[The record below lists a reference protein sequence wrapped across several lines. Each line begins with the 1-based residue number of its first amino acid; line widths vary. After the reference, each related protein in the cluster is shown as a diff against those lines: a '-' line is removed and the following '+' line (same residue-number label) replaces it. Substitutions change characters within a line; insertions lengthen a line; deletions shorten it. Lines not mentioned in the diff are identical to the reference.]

1 MQLAKL
7 PVRETRA
14 RLAQQR
20 SSNTPKR
27 HIERRFSVFGLHW
40 HTCTPSTPCSSC
52 SCLDAHAAMLSR
64 SCRAVARHR
73 VITRTTTSKTLTHVD
88 ATKGLPRMVDVSNKT
103 TTTRKA
109 IARCRV
115 VFPRDAWDTLTASGF
130 AGKKGPVLAT
140 AVVAGVQGA
149 KRTSS
154 LIPFCHPVALD
165 ACDVSFEEQ
174 ELALEVTC
182 AVTTTHRTGVE
193 MEALSG
199 ASIAALAVYDM
210 TKALSHSITIEDLRL
225 IEKTGGKSDYKT

>member
-1 MQLAKL
+1 MQRCCTIAA
-7 PVRETRA
+7 RRA
-14 RLAQQR
+14 
-20 SSNTPKR
+20 S
-27 HIERRFSVFGLHW
+27 RR
-40 HTCTPSTPCSSC
+40 
-52 SCLDAHAAMLSR
+52 AMS
-64 SCRAVARHR
+64 
-73 VITRTTTSKTLTHVD
+73 SKTLSHVDASRRAMSSKTLSHVD

-225 IEKTGGKSDYKT
+225 VEKTGGKSDYHKT

>member
-1 MQLAKL
+1 M
-7 PVRETRA
+7 
-14 RLAQQR
+14 
-20 SSNTPKR
+20 
-27 HIERRFSVFGLHW
+27 
-40 HTCTPSTPCSSC
+40 
-52 SCLDAHAAMLSR
+52 
-64 SCRAVARHR
+64 
-73 VITRTTTSKTLTHVD
+73 
-88 ATKGLPRMVDVSNKT
+88 
-103 TTTRKA
+103 
-109 IARCRV
+109 
-115 VFPRDAWDTLTASGF
+115 TASGF

-165 ACDVSFEEQ
+165 ACDVSFEES
-174 ELALEVTC
+174 ECSLEVTC

-225 IEKTGGKSDYKT
+225 IEKTGGKSDYRSPEPPSGGRFRWVRGDDDAKSLARLVVGAAMPDADVGFPVDLHAKYEPNVNTAFKGIAIAARRCLEDRDLHLVCAPRFRAPSIWL

>member
-1 MQLAKL
+1 MRIALLLTQ
-7 PVRETRA
+7 
-14 RLAQQR
+14 
-20 SSNTPKR
+20 
-27 HIERRFSVFGLHW
+27 
-40 HTCTPSTPCSSC
+40 STPCSC
-52 SCLDAHAAMLSR
+52 SRLDAYVAMLSR

-73 VITRTTTSKTLTHVD
+73 AITRTTTSKTLSHVD

-115 VFPRDAWDTLTASGF
+115 VFPPDAWDTLTASGF

-149 KRTSS
+149 KRTSE

>member
-1 MQLAKL
+1 MQ
-7 PVRETRA
+7 RC
-14 RLAQQR
+14 
-20 SSNTPKR
+20 
-27 HIERRFSVFGLHW
+27 
-40 HTCTPSTPCSSC
+40 CTI
-52 SCLDAHAAMLSR
+52 
-64 SCRAVARHR
+64 VARRASHR
-73 VITRTTTSKTLTHVD
+73 ALSSKTLSHVD

-115 VFPRDAWDTLTASGF
+115 VFPPDAWDTLTASGF

-174 ELALEVTC
+174 ELSLEVTC

-210 TKALSHSITIEDLRL
+210 TKALSHSIRVEDLRL

>member
-1 MQLAKL
+1 
-7 PVRETRA
+7 
-14 RLAQQR
+14 
-20 SSNTPKR
+20 
-27 HIERRFSVFGLHW
+27 
-40 HTCTPSTPCSSC
+40 
-52 SCLDAHAAMLSR
+52 MLSR
-64 SCRAVARHR
+64 SCRTVARHR
-73 VITRTTTSKTLTHVD
+73 VTTRTTASKTLSHVD
-88 ATKGLPRMVDVSNKT
+88 AAKGLPRMVDVSNKT
-103 TTTRKA
+103 TTARRA
-109 IARCRV
+109 VARCRV
-115 VFPRDAWDTLTASGF
+115 VFPPDAWDALTASGF

-149 KRTSS
+149 KRTSE

-174 ELALEVTC
+174 ELSLEVTC

-225 IEKTGGKSDYKT
+225 VEKTGGKSDYKT

>member
-1 MQLAKL
+1 MQRCCTAARRAHLAS
-7 PVRETRA
+7 RRA
-14 RLAQQR
+14 K
-20 SSNTPKR
+20 S
-27 HIERRFSVFGLHW
+27 
-40 HTCTPSTPCSSC
+40 
-52 SCLDAHAAMLSR
+52 
-64 SCRAVARHR
+64 
-73 VITRTTTSKTLTHVD
+73 SKTLSHVD

-115 VFPRDAWDTLTASGF
+115 VFPPDAWDTLTESGF

-165 ACDVSFEEQ
+165 ACDVSFEES
-174 ELALEVTC
+174 ECSLEVTC

-210 TKALSHSITIEDLRL
+210 TKALSHSITVEDLRL
-225 IEKTGGKSDYKT
+225 VEKTGGKSDYKT

>member
-1 MQLAKL
+1 MQRCCTAARRAHLASH
-7 PVRETRA
+7 RA
-14 RLAQQR
+14 K
-20 SSNTPKR
+20 S
-27 HIERRFSVFGLHW
+27 
-40 HTCTPSTPCSSC
+40 
-52 SCLDAHAAMLSR
+52 
-64 SCRAVARHR
+64 
-73 VITRTTTSKTLTHVD
+73 SKTLSHVDASRRALSSKTLSHVD

-115 VFPRDAWDTLTASGF
+115 VFPPDAWDTLTASGF

-149 KRTSS
+149 KRTSE

-210 TKALSHSITIEDLRL
+210 TKALSHSIRVEDLRL
-225 IEKTGGKSDYKT
+225 VEKTGGKSDYKT

>member
-1 MQLAKL
+1 MTAGSMMQRCCTAARRAHLASH
-7 PVRETRA
+7 RA
-14 RLAQQR
+14 K
-20 SSNTPKR
+20 S
-27 HIERRFSVFGLHW
+27 
-40 HTCTPSTPCSSC
+40 
-52 SCLDAHAAMLSR
+52 
-64 SCRAVARHR
+64 
-73 VITRTTTSKTLTHVD
+73 SKTLSHVD

-115 VFPRDAWDTLTASGF
+115 VFPPDAWDTLTASGF

-149 KRTSS
+149 KRTSE

-210 TKALSHSITIEDLRL
+210 TKALSHSIRVEDLRL
-225 IEKTGGKSDYKT
+225 VEKTGGKSDYKT

>member
-1 MQLAKL
+1 MMQRCCSAARRAHLAS
-7 PVRETRA
+7 RRA
-14 RLAQQR
+14 T
-20 SSNTPKR
+20 S
-27 HIERRFSVFGLHW
+27 
-40 HTCTPSTPCSSC
+40 
-52 SCLDAHAAMLSR
+52 
-64 SCRAVARHR
+64 
-73 VITRTTTSKTLTHVD
+73 SKTLSHVDASRRALSSKTLSHVD

-149 KRTSS
+149 KRTSE

-210 TKALSHSITIEDLRL
+210 TKALSHSIIIEDLRL
-225 IEKTGGKSDYKT
+225 VEKTGGKSDYKT

>member
-1 MQLAKL
+1 MQRCCTAARRAHLAS
-7 PVRETRA
+7 RRA
-14 RLAQQR
+14 
-20 SSNTPKR
+20 
-27 HIERRFSVFGLHW
+27 
-40 HTCTPSTPCSSC
+40 
-52 SCLDAHAAMLSR
+52 LS
-64 SCRAVARHR
+64 
-73 VITRTTTSKTLTHVD
+73 SKTLSHVD

-149 KRTSS
+149 KRTSE

-210 TKALSHSITIEDLRL
+210 TKALSHSITVEDLRL

>member
-1 MQLAKL
+1 
-7 PVRETRA
+7 
-14 RLAQQR
+14 
-20 SSNTPKR
+20 
-27 HIERRFSVFGLHW
+27 
-40 HTCTPSTPCSSC
+40 
-52 SCLDAHAAMLSR
+52 MLSR
-64 SCRAVARHR
+64 SCRTVIARHR
-73 VITRTTTSKTLTHVD
+73 AATRTATSKTLSHVD

-103 TTTRKA
+103 TTTRRA
-109 IARCRV
+109 VARCRV
-115 VFPRDAWDTLTASGF
+115 VFPPDAWDTLTKSGF
-130 AGKKGPVLAT
+130 AGTKGPVLAT

-225 IEKTGGKSDYKT
+225 VEKTGGKSDYQYKT

>member
-1 MQLAKL
+1 MQRCCTAARRAHLASH
-7 PVRETRA
+7 RA
-14 RLAQQR
+14 K
-20 SSNTPKR
+20 S
-27 HIERRFSVFGLHW
+27 
-40 HTCTPSTPCSSC
+40 
-52 SCLDAHAAMLSR
+52 
-64 SCRAVARHR
+64 
-73 VITRTTTSKTLTHVD
+73 SKTLSHVDASRRALSSKTLSHVD

-149 KRTSS
+149 KRTSE

-210 TKALSHSITIEDLRL
+210 TKALSHSIVVEDLRL

>member
-1 MQLAKL
+1 MQRCCTAARRAHLASH
-7 PVRETRA
+7 RA
-14 RLAQQR
+14 K
-20 SSNTPKR
+20 S
-27 HIERRFSVFGLHW
+27 
-40 HTCTPSTPCSSC
+40 
-52 SCLDAHAAMLSR
+52 
-64 SCRAVARHR
+64 
-73 VITRTTTSKTLTHVD
+73 SKTLSHVDASRRALSSKTLSHVD

-115 VFPRDAWDTLTASGF
+115 VFPPDAWDTLTAGGF

-149 KRTSS
+149 KRTSE

-225 IEKTGGKSDYKT
+225 VEKTGGKSDYKT

>member
-1 MQLAKL
+1 M
-7 PVRETRA
+7 
-14 RLAQQR
+14 
-20 SSNTPKR
+20 S
-27 HIERRFSVFGLHW
+27 
-40 HTCTPSTPCSSC
+40 
-52 SCLDAHAAMLSR
+52 
-64 SCRAVARHR
+64 
-73 VITRTTTSKTLTHVD
+73 SKTLSHVD

-115 VFPRDAWDTLTASGF
+115 VFPPDAWDTLTASGF

-149 KRTSS
+149 KRTSE

-165 ACDVSFEEQ
+165 ACDVSFEEH

-210 TKALSHSITIEDLRL
+210 TKALSHSIRVEDLRL
-225 IEKTGGKSDYKT
+225 VEKTGGKSDYKT

>member
-1 MQLAKL
+1 
-7 PVRETRA
+7 
-14 RLAQQR
+14 
-20 SSNTPKR
+20 
-27 HIERRFSVFGLHW
+27 
-40 HTCTPSTPCSSC
+40 
-52 SCLDAHAAMLSR
+52 
-64 SCRAVARHR
+64 
-73 VITRTTTSKTLTHVD
+73 
-88 ATKGLPRMVDVSNKT
+88 MVDVSNKT

-115 VFPRDAWDTLTASGF
+115 VFPPDAWDTLTASGF

-149 KRTSS
+149 KRTSE

-210 TKALSHSITIEDLRL
+210 TKALSHSIRVEDLRL
-225 IEKTGGKSDYKT
+225 IEKTGGKSDYKTCIYMGGLSSSSCGMKSEGGRKVLLGDVARRFDARDV

>member
-1 MQLAKL
+1 MQRCCTAARRAHLASH
-7 PVRETRA
+7 RA
-14 RLAQQR
+14 K
-20 SSNTPKR
+20 S
-27 HIERRFSVFGLHW
+27 
-40 HTCTPSTPCSSC
+40 
-52 SCLDAHAAMLSR
+52 
-64 SCRAVARHR
+64 
-73 VITRTTTSKTLTHVD
+73 SKTLSHVDASRRALSSKTLSHVD

-115 VFPRDAWDTLTASGF
+115 VFPPDAWDTLTAGGF

-210 TKALSHSITIEDLRL
+210 TKALSHSIRAEDLRL
-225 IEKTGGKSDYKT
+225 VEKTGGKSDYKT

>member
-1 MQLAKL
+1 MQRCCTAARRAHLASH
-7 PVRETRA
+7 RA
-14 RLAQQR
+14 K
-20 SSNTPKR
+20 S
-27 HIERRFSVFGLHW
+27 
-40 HTCTPSTPCSSC
+40 
-52 SCLDAHAAMLSR
+52 
-64 SCRAVARHR
+64 
-73 VITRTTTSKTLTHVD
+73 SKTLSHVDASRRALSSKTLSHVD

-149 KRTSS
+149 KRTSE

-199 ASIAALAVYDM
+199 ASIAELAVYDM

-225 IEKTGGKSDYKT
+225 VEKTGGKSDYHKT